1 MKPPAFQ
8 FYADDFLAGTADM
21 TQPEVGAYILLLCH
35 QWGRGE
41 IPADPA
47 RAALIAKGE
56 VPAHV
61 MAKFPN
67 GRNPRLERV
76 RENQEQWREKSARAG
91 KKSADLRNQNPTN
104 GQPNSNQTS
113 TKLQPNLNQQ
123 GNQTSTKPQPTPQP
137 KPNSP
142 TPTPTPTL
150 SLSPTASPSQSAA
163 PSGADAVEAAKRP
176 RDFIFEALAVADNAV
191 IAQLTPGGRGAI
203 NKARMDIT
211 RASPD
216 VTPEEIARRFAI
228 LTKLY
233 PTATMGASAL
243 AKNWAKCASLP
254 VNPNSYAASAKRQQD
269 EDRAEAEAKA
279 AREEAAE
286 SSLFLNESLPAWAS
300 QENQK

>member
-61 MAKFPN
+61 IAKFPN
-67 GRNPRLERV
+67 GKNERLERV

-91 KKSADLRNQNPTN
+91 KKSADLRNQTPTN
-104 GQPNSNQTS
+104 TS
-113 TKLQPNLNQQ
+113 TKPQPNLNQQ

-142 TPTPTPTL
+142 TPTPTPTPTP
-150 SLSPTASPSQSAA
+150 SLTPTASPSQSAA

-279 AREEAAE
+279 AREASAE

>member
-279 AREEAAE
+279 ARQEAAE

>member
-67 GRNPRLERV
+67 GKNPRLERV
-76 RENQEQWREKSARAG
+76 RETQEQWREKSSRAG

-104 GQPNSNQTS
+104 A
-113 TKLQPNLNQQ
+113 QPNLNQS
-123 GNQTSTKPQPTPQP
+123 STKPQPSLNQH
-137 KPNSP
+137 PNQNPTLQSPVSSLQSPSP
-142 TPTPTPTL
+142 TP
-150 SLSPTASPSQSAA
+150 SPTASPSQSAA

-176 RDFIFEALAVADNAV
+176 RDFIFEALAIADNAV

>member
-67 GRNPRLERV
+67 GKNPRLERV
-76 RENQEQWREKSARAG
+76 REVQEQWREKSSRAG
-91 KKSADLRNQNPTN
+91 KKSADLRNQTSTN
-104 GQPNSNQTS
+104 AQPNSNQT
-113 TKLQPNLNQQ
+113 P
-123 GNQTSTKPQPTPQP
+123 TKPQPTPQP

-142 TPTPTPTL
+142 VSSLQSPSPTP
-150 SLSPTASPSQSAA
+150 SPTASPSQSAA

-254 VNPNSYAASAKRQQD
+254 LNPNSYAASAKRQQD

>member
-67 GRNPRLERV
+67 GKNPRLERV
-76 RENQEQWREKSARAG
+76 REVQDKFRESCALAG
-91 KKSADLRNQNPTN
+91 KRGGGNPSFKKGEAN
-104 GQPNSNQTS
+104 PYLGAPD
-113 TKLQPNLNQQ
+113 KGGDKGGDKGL
-123 GNQTSTKPQPTPQP
+123 P
-137 KPNSP
+137 KVGVKVGDKGLINSP
-142 TPTPTPTL
+142 ISYLLSPSP

-269 EDRAEAEAKA
+269 EDRAEAQAKA
-279 AREEAAE
+279 AREQAAE

>member
-67 GRNPRLERV
+67 GKNPRLERV
-76 RENQEQWREKSARAG
+76 REIQEQWREKSSLAG
-91 KKSADLRNQNPTN
+91 KKSADLR
-104 GQPNSNQTS
+104 NQTS
-113 TKLQPNLNQQ
+113 TKLQPNLNQTSTKLQ
-123 GNQTSTKPQPTPQP
+123 PNLNQTSTKPQPTPQP

-142 TPTPTPTL
+142 VSSLQSPSPTP
-150 SLSPTASPSQSAA
+150 SPTASPSQSAA